1 MQRLKKI
8 TIMLGIFISIV
19 LFNGKVRA
27 TDISVSPENPKV
39 GDTITI
45 TVSVPNVHTSTVFVK
60 VSGVVNGEIKVV
72 GGDLS
77 GEVKTFSKSA
87 TYTCNSAGT
96 INIKTEDKS
105 RAILDGHDVDVSN
118 SITLSVRENVDNN
131 SSSNNGDNTGGGT
144 SNNNNN
150 DSKPKVSS
158 DATLKNLGINPK
170 EYDFKGFKK
179 ATTSYDVS
187 VPNEASSITIYA
199 TASSDKAKVEGAG
212 KKELKEGQNSFEIK
226 VTAEDGKTTKKYT
239 LNITRKTVEE
249 SSNINTTNED
259 NNGTETEE
267 NNKNIVGLTGLEVK
281 GFKISP
287 EFSNNVYEYNLE
299 LNKDLKELEIVPSVS
314 SENIKVDITGN
325 SELQDG
331 ENTITL
337 LVYNQET
344 DETTT
349 YQIIVN
355 KKVSIDLSAA
365 NEVSREAAEKMKKQ
379 KIMIL
384 GIVGFIIIALI
395 VFIIVKIKLKN
406 KNNRYEKKSKVDEE
420 ERIDLDNQNDK
431 ELFSRINKQE
441 EIKES
446 PKREFEA
453 LNVRLND
460 KAKEEK
466 TEKEINNEED
476 KDEKY
481 IENNVLDDFENME
494 NLEDFL
500 RKMKENK

>member
-1 MQRLKKI
+1 MKKLKSKI
-8 TIMLGIFISIV
+8 IIGIIVILSI
-19 LFNGKVRA
+19 
-27 TDISVSPENPKV
+27 I
-39 GDTITI
+39 
-45 TVSVPNVHTSTVFVK
+45 
-60 VSGVVNGEIKVV
+60 
-72 GGDLS
+72 
-77 GEVKTFSKSA
+77 
-87 TYTCNSAGT
+87 T
-96 INIKTEDKS
+96 INIKVNAMS
-105 RAILDGHDVDVSN
+105 VS
-118 SITLSVRENVDNN
+118 LSTSTVSLKKGESTNVTVTANN
-131 SSSNNGDNTGGGT
+131 GTGNLNVSSSNTSVATATISSTWIENNSLTVNIVAKGEGSTTIKVTGPVADSTTGVEENISKVITVNVKGNETNNNNGENSNTGNSG
-144 SNNNNN
+144 SNNNSNNN

-179 ATTSYDVS
+179 ATTTYDVS

-199 TASSDKAKVEGAG
+199 TASHDKAKVEGIG
-212 KKELKEGQNSFEIK
+212 KKELKEGKNSFEIK

-239 LNITRKTVEE
+239 LNITRKTAEE
-249 SSNINTTNED
+249 SSNTNTTNED

-287 EFSNNVYEYNLE
+287 EFSNDLYEYNVE
-299 LNKDLKELEIVPSVS
+299 LNKDLSELEIIPSVS

-325 SELQDG
+325 SELQEG

-337 LVYNQET
+337 LVHNSET

-355 KKVSIDLSAA
+355 KKVSIDLTNA

-384 GIVGFIIIALI
+384 GIVGFIVIALI
-395 VFIIVKIKLKN
+395 VFIIVKVKLKN
-406 KNNRYEKKSKVDEE
+406 KNNAYEKKSKVDEE

-431 ELFSRINKQE
+431 ELFNRINKKE
-441 EIKES
+441 EIQES

-460 KAKEEK
+460 KVKETKIENEDNNDEEK
-466 TEKEINNEED
+466 
-476 KDEKY
+476 Y
-481 IENNVLDDFENME
+481 VENNALDDFENMD
-494 NLEDFL
+494 NLEEFL
-500 RKMKENK
+500 RKMKEDK